1 MLLPLALSAGSLGL
15 AGLNA
20 RQLKTRVPGATPA
33 SAAEDDLID
42 ALEARVNQIAPDK
55 TIEGLDIRR
64 NTPPEKEGMLAYLR
78 NSGDFASS
86 SRAKDPGD
94 YIVNINPNADR
105 ALLAHEL
112 GHIASDQTKVGNMI
126 RSARSNP
133 KLTKALAAAALL
145 GGGATAAMTPGD
157 EDLATSVALSYAAA
171 APTLVDEALAN
182 KNALAI
188 MQSANMTA
196 TPLQRGRLAG
206 GYLTYLGA
214 PLLAGAV
221 ANQVGN
227 YFDQDMS
234 DYTG

>member
-1 MLLPLALSAGSLGL
+1 MLLPLGVSAASLGL

-20 RQLKTRVPGATPA
+20 RQLRTREPGPTPA
-33 SAAEDDLID
+33 SAAEDQLID
-42 ALEARVNQIAPDK
+42 ALEARVNQIAPDQ
-55 TIEGLDIRR
+55 TIEGLEIRQ
-64 NTPPEKEGMLAYLR
+64 NTPPDNENILKYIT
-78 NSGDFASS
+78 NSGDYASS

-133 KLTKALAAAALL
+133 KLTKALAAAAML
-145 GGGATAAMTPGD
+145 GGGVNAAMMPGD

-171 APTLVDEALAN
+171 APTLIDEALAN

-188 MQSANMTA
+188 MQSADMTA
-196 TPLQRGRLAG
+196 TPLHRGRLAG

-227 YFDQDMS
+227 LFD
-234 DYTG
+234 